1 MLLYLILNTFSVY
14 FASQVLQG
22 SKYIR
27 GTSHDKITQNNITY
41 NALYSVLVVLG
52 LHSLQQIQINSR
64 KGLFVYTLCCHLGA
78 MAFAL
83 GGEYGPLRDFSIT
96 PGFWHRLSPIA
107 KLIVSA
113 IFLLVFI
120 LFAIQGLR
128 AKRKKTCYKQWWPWA
143 VLFVTWLILWL
154 TILKDHFYVHVHHAL
169 FAGLFTCWFSDFQS
183 KLDLIV
189 NAILTGIVIEG
200 IDFYGIGE
208 LSLFIFF
215 NQPLHDI
222 TLILSW
228 LAVVIGLVCTIL
240 YKSPVPHNSNKQIDM
255 IDLK

>member
-1 MLLYLILNTFSVY
+1 MLLYLILNTMSVY

-22 SKYIR
+22 SPYIHD
-27 GTSHDKITQNNITY
+27 TSHNKITQNNITY
-41 NALYSVLVVLG
+41 NALYSVLTVLG
-52 LHSLQQIQINSR
+52 LHSLQKIQIKSR
-64 KGLFVYTLCCHLGA
+64 SGLFAYTFCCHLGA

-83 GGEYGPLRDFSIT
+83 CGEYGPLREFSIT

-120 LFAIQGLR
+120 LFTIQGFR
-128 AKRKKTCYKQWWPWA
+128 AKRTKTCYKQWWPWA
-143 VLFVTWLILWL
+143 VLFVTWMILWL
-154 TILKDHFYVHVHHAL
+154 TILKDHFYIHVHHAL
-169 FAGLFTCWFSDFQS
+169 FAGLFSCWFSDFQS

-189 NAILTGIVIEG
+189 NAVLTGIVIEG

-208 LSLFIFF
+208 LSLFIFT

-222 TLILSW
+222 TLLLSW
-228 LAVVIGLVCTIL
+228 IITAIGLIFTIL
-240 YKSPVPHNSNKQIDM
+240 HRRTVSDKQVHM
-255 IDLK
+255 IDLKDI